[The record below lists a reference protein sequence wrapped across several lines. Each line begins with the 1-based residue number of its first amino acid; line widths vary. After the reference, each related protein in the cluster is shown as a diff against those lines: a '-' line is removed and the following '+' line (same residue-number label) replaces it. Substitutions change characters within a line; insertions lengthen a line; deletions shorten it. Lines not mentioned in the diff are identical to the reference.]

1 MTEPKMDKDL
11 VMFKRRQAFIEG
23 RTKAYKKIIKEFP
36 EGLTK
41 DNLEQFKKRMK
52 EVRDAKNNSS

>member
-11 VMFKRRQAFIEG
+11 VMFKRRQAFIKG
-23 RTKAYKKIIKEFP
+23 RTKAYKKVIKEFP

-52 EVRDAKNNSS
+52 EVRGE